1 MKLTILPNNTNGDM
15 VELTTSDSR
24 GRRTLWAV
32 AHAGMFAD
40 DPAIARRLY
49 DGMPCVVEVRLSNTP
64 QQLVGITSPTSDG
77 GAK

>member
-1 MKLTILPNNTNGDM
+1 MTLTILPNNTNSDM
-15 VELTTSDSR
+15 IELTTSDSR

-32 AHAGMFAD
+32 AHADMFYDTAL
-40 DPAIARRLY
+40 ARRLH
-49 DGMPCVVEVRLSNTP
+49 DGTPCVVDVRLSNTP